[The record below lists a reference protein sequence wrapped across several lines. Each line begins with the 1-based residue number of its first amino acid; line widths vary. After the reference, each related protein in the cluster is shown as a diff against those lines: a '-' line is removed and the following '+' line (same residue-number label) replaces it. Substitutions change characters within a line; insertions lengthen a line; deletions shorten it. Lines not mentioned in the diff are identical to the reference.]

1 MEYSMVAMR
10 PGAPVPHDATTRAA
24 PGGRSPLRRFF
35 GIAVDP
41 RAWLRFLY
49 LALAFP
55 AGLASF
61 VALVTLLAVGGG
73 MLITIVGIPLLALT
87 LYGWCLAADAER
99 LLSNLL
105 LGTRIPRLSF
115 RESGPLWGWS
125 RLKRRLANPLT
136 WKSLIF
142 LLLRFP
148 LGVLSLVLLCLVF
161 FPVAF
166 AAAPV
171 ITLFGGEIQLSPG
184 SSLDTWWQTL
194 PLAIVGVPATVLFLH
209 LLNLF
214 AIANGTLATALLS
227 GGRAPSPSSVAP
239 TAPARGELPGLPAP
253 VLVAPVPLA
262 EAVPAAL
269 ETAATSPVVIEP
281 PAPAAIEPPPPVA
294 RAAEP
299 VTPAAEP
306 EPRLT
311 VDVVMR
317 IVTVEGRRVE
327 LTPREFD
334 LLALFVQNPNR
345 PFSRDELLDRIWKH
359 DFEVTD
365 RTIDTHVQRLRKK
378 LGPGAA
384 AIRTVWGVG
393 YRFEP
398 DAVDTAPEEDAVPG
412 Q

>member
-10 PGAPVPHDATTRAA
+10 PGAPVPHDATTYAA
-24 PGGRSPLRRFF
+24 PGGRSPLRRFA
-35 GIAVDP
+35 GIVVDP
-41 RAWLRFLY
+41 RAWLRLLY

-115 RESGPLWGWS
+115 RESGPPWGWS

-136 WKSLIF
+136 WKSLVF

-161 FPVAF
+161 FPAAF

-171 ITLFGGEIQLSPG
+171 ITLFGGEVQVWPG

-194 PLAIVGVPATVLFLH
+194 PLAVLGVPATVAFLH
-209 LLNLF
+209 ILNFF
-214 AIANGTLATALLS
+214 AIANGRLATALLS
-227 GGRAPSPSSVAP
+227 GARAPSPSPLADATPAP
-239 TAPARGELPGLPAP
+239 HELPAL
-253 VLVAPVPLA
+253 LAPVPVA
-262 EAVPAAL
+262 AVPLAGAVPPAP
-269 ETAATSPVVIEP
+269 ETAAAPP
-281 PAPAAIEPPPPVA
+281 PAAPAPAAPVTVEPPTPEPVA
-294 RAAEP
+294 P
-299 VTPAAEP
+299 SAEP

-378 LGPGAA
+378 LGPGAT

-398 DAVDTAPEEDAVPG
+398 DAVDSAPGEDAAPG